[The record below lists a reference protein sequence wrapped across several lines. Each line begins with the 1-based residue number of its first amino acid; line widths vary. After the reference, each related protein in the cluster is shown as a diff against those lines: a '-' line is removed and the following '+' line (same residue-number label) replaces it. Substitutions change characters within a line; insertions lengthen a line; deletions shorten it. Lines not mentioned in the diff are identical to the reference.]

1 MVAGFWNECPYYA
14 LIGRKMVKQVRRL
27 TVEAASAAIAR
38 WSGLLLALHRFEE
51 LGIGF
56 RVLHF
61 VK

>member
-1 MVAGFWNECPYYA
+1 MVAGFRNECPYYA
-14 LIGRKMVKQVRRL
+14 LFGREMSLDVVGF
-27 TVEAASAAIAR
+27 AR
-38 WSGLLLALHRFEE
+38 WGGLLLALHRFEE

>member
-1 MVAGFWNECPYYA
+1 MVAGFRNECPYYA
-14 LIGRKMVKQVRRL
+14 LIGREMVLDV
-27 TVEAASAAIAR
+27 AGFAR
-38 WSGLLLALHRFEE
+38 WGGLLLALHCIEE